1 MDLREVHHGVGI
13 GANSRGGARDVD
25 GFSPFPPFSAYVL
38 GMCSEEVIEFPL
50 FTFLELRPHTSS

>member
-1 MDLREVHHGVGI
+1 MGI